1 MEFTAP
7 LSTIMTRKLI
17 TVMPGDKLSYVKE
30 IFDTTRIHHIPVV
43 KYKTLVGLISRDDL
57 GQFVRGAERNMDV
70 DPRGRNPF
78 EYYTAEDVMTTGL
91 ATLESTDRINVAIE
105 VFAENIFRA
114 IPIVDDGEL
123 VGMVTTLDV
132 IKSLQA
138 EDTKRIISN
147 QSAN

>member
-7 LSTIMTRKLI
+7 LSTIMTKKLI

-30 IFDTTRIHHIPVV
+30 IFDTKRIHHIPVV
-43 KYKTLVGLISRDDL
+43 KYKTLVGLISRADL
-57 GQFVRGAERNMDV
+57 GQFVRGAERNMDG
-70 DPRGRNPF
+70 DPKGRHPL
-78 EYYTAEDVMTTGL
+78 EHYTAEDVMTTGL

-105 VFAENIFRA
+105 VFAENIVHA

-123 VGMVTTLDV
+123 VGIVTTLDV

-138 EDTKRIISN
+138 EDTKRILN
-147 QSAN
+147 DQVVN